1 MTAPSSLRA
10 SAHTASTGTCDMT
23 STQPPAL
30 QDFLETSRRV
40 LAYVGE
46 YGFKES
52 PIPSHRAGNEYQ
64 LWFVADERAIIVSG
78 EGWGTSASIVLEH
91 RSGIQ
96 LSEIEL
102 VPVAERPGSRKR
114 RPLGPNRTQVEQVH
128 DAAER
133 LRVFAVDFLRGDLTR
148 FFELAKP
155 LPPYLRE
162 PTT

>member
-1 MTAPSSLRA
+1 MTTRKRQAPS
-10 SAHTASTGTCDMT
+10 
-23 STQPPAL
+23 L
-30 QDFLETSRRV
+30 QDFLEASRRV

-52 PIPSHRAGNEYQ
+52 PIPGYRAGNEYQ

-78 EGWGTSASIVLEH
+78 QGWGTSASIALEH
-91 RSGIQ
+91 RSGVH

-102 VPVAERPGSRKR
+102 VPVAERPGSKGK
-114 RPLGPNRTQVEQVH
+114 PLGPDPTQLEQVH

>member
-1 MTAPSSLRA
+1 MKIREPQAPS
-10 SAHTASTGTCDMT
+10 
-23 STQPPAL
+23 L
-30 QDFLETSRRV
+30 QEFLETSRRV

-52 PIPSHRAGNEYQ
+52 PIPGYRADNEYQ
-64 LWFVADERAIIVSG
+64 IWFVADERAIIVSG
-78 EGWGTSASIVLEH
+78 EGWGTSASIALEH
-91 RSGIQ
+91 CSGVQ

-102 VPVAERPGSRKR
+102 VPVAARPGSRKG
-114 RPLGPNRTQVEQVH
+114 RPPGSVRTQLEQVH

-133 LRVFAVDFLRGDLTR
+133 LRVFGVDFLRGDLRR

-155 LPPYLRE
+155 LPPYLRV